1 MIPLSKGHSDRDYT
15 WQRLLLQQNET
26 FSAQLTSGV
35 HCRLAQATTSA
46 NREVREGKIC
56 NAKLLLAQHKA

>member
-1 MIPLSKGHSDRDYT
+1 MIPLSKGHSDKYYT
-15 WQRLLLQQNET
+15 WQRLLQQNET